1 MTFGERVRELR
12 KKHGLSIRSLGKK
25 LGVADSYLSRVER
38 NLVPASDKL
47 LLSLTEEF
55 QAPELFRLAGKIMS
69 TDFMLDSGWREKIIK
84 VNDEIDKEYIKSLY
98 PSEDPYTN
106 HSPHDKHKLPNLLT
120 LDEDTC
126 TALHD
131 IGFTPEMIN
140 IYPPLRDALIKLS
153 MQQQPLSSEM
163 ACNGSDVP
171 IEENI
176 ELVNKI
182 LGFDLNN
189 FLNNYASF
197 YLLQGK
203 KEGIISAIEILTKLK
218 DDHGDY
224 FLLAAFYDHNIAEM
238 LSNALDMIKDW
249 RNNPPRKKK
258 TKQKA

>member
-1 MTFGERVRELR
+1 
-12 KKHGLSIRSLGKK
+12 
-25 LGVADSYLSRVER
+25 
-38 NLVPASDKL
+38 
-47 LLSLTEEF
+47 
-55 QAPELFRLAGKIMS
+55 
-69 TDFMLDSGWREKIIK
+69 
-84 VNDEIDKEYIKSLY
+84 
-98 PSEDPYTN
+98 
-106 HSPHDKHKLPNLLT
+106 
-120 LDEDTC
+120 
-126 TALHD
+126 
-131 IGFTPEMIN
+131 
-140 IYPPLRDALIKLS
+140 

-163 ACNGSDVP
+163 VCNGSDVP

-203 KEGIISAIEILTKLK
+203 KEGIRSAIEILTKLK

-238 LSNALDMIKDW
+238 LTNALDMIKDW

-258 TKQKA
+258 TKQKT